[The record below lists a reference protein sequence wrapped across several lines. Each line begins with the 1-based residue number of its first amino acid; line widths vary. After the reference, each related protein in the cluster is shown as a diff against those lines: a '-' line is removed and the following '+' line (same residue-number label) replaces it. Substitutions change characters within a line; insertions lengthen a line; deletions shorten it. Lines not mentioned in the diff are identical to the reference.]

1 MVRSKLRK
9 RSTVQP
15 LMMKGIPVNRGY
27 VYETPFFK
35 EGMSVVEGILFPL
48 KKKRYKRRKV
58 KLGKG
63 AQKFGV
69 SRRGVDVRNI
79 SYAGGEQ

>member
-1 MVRSKLRK
+1 
-9 RSTVQP
+9 
-15 LMMKGIPVNRGY
+15 MMKGIPVNRAY

-35 EGMSVVEGILFPL
+35 EGISVVEGILFPL
-48 KKKRYKRRKV
+48 KRKRYKRGKV

-69 SRRGVDVRNI
+69 SQRGVDARNI
-79 SYAGGEQ
+79 SYPGGEQ